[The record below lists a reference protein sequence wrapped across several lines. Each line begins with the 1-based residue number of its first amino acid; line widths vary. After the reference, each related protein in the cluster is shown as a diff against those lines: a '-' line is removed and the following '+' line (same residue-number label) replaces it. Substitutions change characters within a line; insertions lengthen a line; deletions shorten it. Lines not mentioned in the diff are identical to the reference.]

1 LKRIR
6 SVTIALV
13 FLFGANIPGAI
24 ARTDGSGM
32 VSVVTT
38 FFAEANAHN
47 IGCGGLGDRT
57 QVDKGAAY
65 ALFVEQPS
73 VTDVVPPWHWEGASA
88 FKDWMADLATYCK
101 KHEDTELRFTLAKPL
116 SQEVD
121 GDHGNVIVP
130 LVLDFKEG
138 GKRVRANGLANVV
151 LLKNRE
157 TWKISAFTFTQQ

>member
-1 LKRIR
+1 M
-6 SVTIALV
+6 IASV
-13 FLFGANIPGAI
+13 FLFGANIPAAI
-24 ARTDGSGM
+24 AQTDGSGM

-38 FFAEANAHN
+38 FFGEANAHN

-57 QVDKGAAY
+57 WSDKGAAS
-65 ALFVEQPS
+65 ALFVKQPS
-73 VTDVVPPWHWEGASA
+73 VTDAVPPWHWEGTTA
-88 FKDWMADLATYCK
+88 FKDWMADLAIYCK
-101 KHEDTELRFTLAKPL
+101 KHEDTDLKFTLAKPI

-130 LVLDFKEG
+130 LVLNFKER
-138 GKRVRANGLANVV
+138 GKPLRANGLANVV